1 MKTCPIFC
9 FCVFLAACSREN
21 ETKPEPVVE
30 VKAART
36 EVADLDVTV
45 HAPAAVFPRQQA
57 NIASRVTSPIRELRA
72 RKGDSV
78 SAGQVLA
85 VLENRDVRAQQQEA
99 LAALEDATAQLQK
112 ISTGTLPTDIE
123 RARGQL
129 ATAEAALNQARKI
142 YDRRAE
148 LFKLGAIPARD
159 LLVSQTELA
168 NANANYEVARRSLDL
183 LETQSREKD
192 IRIAESRVAQ
202 ARARLAQVEA
212 LLQFTE
218 LRAPFAGTITE
229 QLLYPGDMAKPE
241 TSLFTVMDLAVAVA
255 RAQVPEA
262 EAREIRLK
270 QRCDFMPADSKDRKF
285 GGKVSLVNKA
295 VDPARRTVE
304 VWCDLQNPDR
314 WLRAGVFGAVD
325 IVTGT
330 APKSILVPQSA
341 VQFVEGT
348 RSGAVLVVDGKR
360 VAHKRE
366 VETGM
371 ISQGKVQIRSGL
383 RAGELVVVE
392 GGYGLPDGT
401 EVRILETDK

>member
-1 MKTCPIFC
+1 MKICPIFC

-168 NANANYEVARRSLDL
+168 NANANYEVARRSLEL

>member
-30 VKAART
+30 VKAAQT

-168 NANANYEVARRSLDL
+168 NANANYEVARRSLEL
-183 LETQSREKD
+183 LETHSREKD

-270 QRCDFMPADSKDRKF
+270 QRCDFMPADSKDKKF
-285 GGKVSLVNKA
+285 GGKVSVVNKA

>member
-168 NANANYEVARRSLDL
+168 NANANYEVARRSLEL

-270 QRCDFMPADSKDRKF
+270 QRCDFMPADSKDKKF

>member
-30 VKAART
+30 VKAAQT

-168 NANANYEVARRSLDL
+168 NANANHEVARRSLEL

-270 QRCDFMPADSKDRKF
+270 QRCDFMPADSKDKKF
-285 GGKVSLVNKA
+285 GGKVSVVNKA

>member
-30 VKAART
+30 VKAAQT

-78 SAGQVLA
+78 SAGQILA

-168 NANANYEVARRSLDL
+168 NANANHEVARRSLEL

-270 QRCDFMPADSKDRKF
+270 QRCDFMPADSKDKKF
-285 GGKVSLVNKA
+285 GGKVSVVNKA

>member
-148 LFKLGAIPARD
+148 LFKLGAVPARD

-168 NANANYEVARRSLDL
+168 NANANYEVARRSLEL

-270 QRCDFMPADSKDRKF
+270 QRCDFMPADSKDKKF
-285 GGKVSLVNKA
+285 GGKVSVVNKA

>member
-30 VKAART
+30 VKAAQT

-168 NANANYEVARRSLDL
+168 NANANYEVARRSLEL

-270 QRCDFMPADSKDRKF
+270 QRCDFMPADSKDKKF
-285 GGKVSLVNKA
+285 GGKVSVVNKA

>member
-1 MKTCPIFC
+1 M
-9 FCVFLAACSREN
+9 
-21 ETKPEPVVE
+21 VE

-168 NANANYEVARRSLDL
+168 NANANYEVARRSLEL

-270 QRCDFMPADSKDRKF
+270 QRCDFMPADSKDKKF
-285 GGKVSLVNKA
+285 GGKVSVVNKA

>member
-30 VKAART
+30 VKAAQT

-78 SAGQVLA
+78 SAGQILA

-168 NANANYEVARRSLDL
+168 NANANYEVARRSLEL
-183 LETQSREKD
+183 LETHSREKD

>member
-168 NANANYEVARRSLDL
+168 NANANHEVARRSLEL
-183 LETQSREKD
+183 LETHSREKD

-270 QRCDFMPADSKDRKF
+270 QRCDFMPADSKDKKF
-285 GGKVSLVNKA
+285 GGKVSVVNKA

>member
-30 VKAART
+30 VKAAQT

-85 VLENRDVRAQQQEA
+85 VLENRDLLAQQQEA

-168 NANANYEVARRSLDL
+168 NANANYEVARRSLEL

-270 QRCDFMPADSKDRKF
+270 QRCDFMPADSKDKKF
-285 GGKVSLVNKA
+285 GGKVSVVNKA

>member
-78 SAGQVLA
+78 SAGQILA

-168 NANANYEVARRSLDL
+168 NANANHEVARRSLEL

-262 EAREIRLK
+262 ETREIRLK
-270 QRCDFMPADSKDRKF
+270 QRCDFVPADSKDKKF
-285 GGKVSLVNKA
+285 GGKVSVVNKA

>member
-1 MKTCPIFC
+1 MRTCPILC

-30 VKAART
+30 VKAAQT

-168 NANANYEVARRSLDL
+168 NANANYEVARRSLEL

-202 ARARLAQVEA
+202 ARARLAQVAA

-270 QRCDFMPADSKDRKF
+270 QRCDFMPADSKDKKF
-285 GGKVSLVNKA
+285 GGKVSVVNKA

>member
-1 MKTCPIFC
+1 MKICPIFC

-168 NANANYEVARRSLDL
+168 NANANYEVARRSLEL

-270 QRCDFMPADSKDRKF
+270 QRCDFMPADSKDKKF
-285 GGKVSLVNKA
+285 GGKVSVVNKA

>member
-148 LFKLGAIPARD
+148 LFRLGAIPARD

-168 NANANYEVARRSLDL
+168 NANANYEVARRSLEL

-270 QRCDFMPADSKDRKF
+270 QRCDFMPADSKDKKF
-285 GGKVSLVNKA
+285 GGKVSVVNKA

>member
-30 VKAART
+30 VKAAQT

-148 LFKLGAIPARD
+148 LFKLGAVPARD

-168 NANANYEVARRSLDL
+168 NANANYEVARRSLEL

-270 QRCDFMPADSKDRKF
+270 QRCDFMPADSKDKKF
-285 GGKVSLVNKA
+285 GGKVSVVNKA

>member
-1 MKTCPIFC
+1 M
-9 FCVFLAACSREN
+9 
-21 ETKPEPVVE
+21 
-30 VKAART
+30 
-36 EVADLDVTV
+36 
-45 HAPAAVFPRQQA
+45 
-57 NIASRVTSPIRELRA
+57 
-72 RKGDSV
+72 

-168 NANANYEVARRSLDL
+168 NANANYEVARRSLEL

-202 ARARLAQVEA
+202 ARARLAQVAA

-270 QRCDFMPADSKDRKF
+270 QRCDFMPADSKDKKF
-285 GGKVSLVNKA
+285 GGKVSVVNKA

>member
-168 NANANYEVARRSLDL
+168 NANANHEVARRSLEL

-270 QRCDFMPADSKDRKF
+270 QRCDFMPADSKDKKF
-285 GGKVSLVNKA
+285 GGKVSVVNKA

>member
-1 MKTCPIFC
+1 MKICPIFC

-168 NANANYEVARRSLDL
+168 NANANHEVARRSLEL
-183 LETQSREKD
+183 LETHSREKD

-270 QRCDFMPADSKDRKF
+270 QRCDFMPADSKDKKF
-285 GGKVSLVNKA
+285 GGKVSVVNKA

>member
-1 MKTCPIFC
+1 MKICPIFC

-168 NANANYEVARRSLDL
+168 NANANHEVARRSLEL
-183 LETQSREKD
+183 LETHSREKD

>member
-148 LFKLGAIPARD
+148 LFKLGAVPARD

-168 NANANYEVARRSLDL
+168 NANANYEVARRSLEL
-183 LETQSREKD
+183 LETHSREKD

-270 QRCDFMPADSKDRKF
+270 QRCDFMPADSKDKKF
-285 GGKVSLVNKA
+285 GGKVSVVNKA

>member
-30 VKAART
+30 VKAAQT

-85 VLENRDVRAQQQEA
+85 VLENRDLRAQQQEA

-168 NANANYEVARRSLDL
+168 NANANYEVARRSLEL

-270 QRCDFMPADSKDRKF
+270 QRCDFMPADSKDKKF
-285 GGKVSLVNKA
+285 GGKVSVVNKA

>member
-30 VKAART
+30 VKAAQT

-148 LFKLGAIPARD
+148 LFKLGAVPARD

-168 NANANYEVARRSLDL
+168 NANANYEVARRSLEL
-183 LETQSREKD
+183 LETHSREKD

-270 QRCDFMPADSKDRKF
+270 QRCDFMPADSKDKKF
-285 GGKVSLVNKA
+285 GGKVSVVNKA

>member
-30 VKAART
+30 VKAAQT

-85 VLENRDVRAQQQEA
+85 VLENRDLLAQQQEA

-168 NANANYEVARRSLDL
+168 NANANYEVARRSLEL

-241 TSLFTVMDLAVAVA
+241 TSLFTAMDLAVAVA

-270 QRCDFMPADSKDRKF
+270 QRCDFMPADSKDKKF

>member
-30 VKAART
+30 VKAAQT

-78 SAGQVLA
+78 SAGQILA

-168 NANANYEVARRSLDL
+168 NANANYEVARRSLEL

-270 QRCDFMPADSKDRKF
+270 QRCDFMPADSKDKKF
-285 GGKVSLVNKA
+285 GGKVSVVNKA

>member
-168 NANANYEVARRSLDL
+168 NANANYEVARRSLEL
-183 LETQSREKD
+183 LETHSREKD

-270 QRCDFMPADSKDRKF
+270 QRCDFMPADSKDKKF

>member
-1 MKTCPIFC
+1 MRSMATFAK
-9 FCVFLAACSREN
+9 V
-21 ETKPEPVVE
+21 
-30 VKAART
+30 
-36 EVADLDVTV
+36 
-45 HAPAAVFPRQQA
+45 
-57 NIASRVTSPIRELRA
+57 IA
-72 RKGDSV
+72 
-78 SAGQVLA
+78 
-85 VLENRDVRAQQQEA
+85 
-99 LAALEDATAQLQK
+99 
-112 ISTGTLPTDIE
+112 
-123 RARGQL
+123 
-129 ATAEAALNQARKI
+129 
-142 YDRRAE
+142 YD
-148 LFKLGAIPARD
+148 
-159 LLVSQTELA
+159 
-168 NANANYEVARRSLDL
+168 
-183 LETQSREKD
+183 
-192 IRIAESRVAQ
+192 
-202 ARARLAQVEA
+202 
-212 LLQFTE
+212 LQFTE

-229 QLLYPGDMAKPE
+229 QFLYPGDMAKPE
-241 TSLFTVMDLAVAVA
+241 APLFTVMDLAVAVA

-262 EAREIRLK
+262 ETREIRLK
-270 QRCDFMPADSKDRKF
+270 QRCDFVPVDSKDKKF
-285 GGKVSLVNKA
+285 GGMVSVVNKA

>member
-30 VKAART
+30 VKAAQT

-78 SAGQVLA
+78 SAGQILA

-168 NANANYEVARRSLDL
+168 NANANYEVARRSLEL

>member
-1 MKTCPIFC
+1 MKICPIFC

-168 NANANYEVARRSLDL
+168 NANANHEVARRSLEL

>member
-168 NANANYEVARRSLDL
+168 NANANYEVARRSLEL

>member
-78 SAGQVLA
+78 SAGQILA

-168 NANANYEVARRSLDL
+168 NANANYEVARRSLEL

>member
-168 NANANYEVARRSLDL
+168 NANANHEVARRSLEL
-183 LETQSREKD
+183 LETHSREKD

-270 QRCDFMPADSKDRKF
+270 QRCDFMPADSKDKKF

>member
-30 VKAART
+30 VKAAQT

-57 NIASRVTSPIRELRA
+57 NIASRVTSPIRELRS

-148 LFKLGAIPARD
+148 LFKLGAVPARD

-168 NANANYEVARRSLDL
+168 NANANHEVARRSLEL
-183 LETQSREKD
+183 LETHSREKD

-270 QRCDFMPADSKDRKF
+270 QRCDFMPADSKDKKF
-285 GGKVSLVNKA
+285 GGKVSVVNKA

>member
-1 MKTCPIFC
+1 MPWRGSSSFTARFPWPGNRSSFRKRTSGS
-9 FCVFLAACSREN
+9 LACGMTGAKVSRWMSFRPR
-21 ETKPEPVVE
+21 TSSRRHARTITRPWRVTRT
-30 VKAART
+30 AART
-36 EVADLDVTV
+36 W
-45 HAPAAVFPRQQA
+45 R
-57 NIASRVTSPIRELRA
+57 LRA
-72 RKGDSV
+72 GD
-78 SAGQVLA
+78 
-85 VLENRDVRAQQQEA
+85 
-99 LAALEDATAQLQK
+99 EDL
-112 ISTGTLPTDIE
+112 SDFLLLCFS
-123 RARGQL
+123 RGQL

-168 NANANYEVARRSLDL
+168 NANANYEVARRSLEL
-183 LETQSREKD
+183 LETHSREKD

-270 QRCDFMPADSKDRKF
+270 QRCDFMPADSKDKKF

>member
-30 VKAART
+30 VKAAQT

-168 NANANYEVARRSLDL
+168 NANANHEVARRSLEL
-183 LETQSREKD
+183 LETHSREKD

-270 QRCDFMPADSKDRKF
+270 QRCDFMPADSKDKKF
-285 GGKVSLVNKA
+285 GGKVSVVNKA

>member
-168 NANANYEVARRSLDL
+168 NANANHEVARRSLEL

>member
-168 NANANYEVARRSLDL
+168 NANANYEVARRSLEL

-270 QRCDFMPADSKDRKF
+270 QRCDFMPADSKDKKF
-285 GGKVSLVNKA
+285 GGKVSVVNKA